1 MKININKKEITE
13 LLESSG
19 FMVGVNKGF
28 HESPLPTFAVK
39 SYSDLGTLKPK
50 YRKDDIAIAQD
61 LGLRMGTQAL
71 TKLTLGGLVYGAAR
85 GAQSLAQD
93 NGFDIDIDSD
103 SSKLAAAVPAIA
115 TAWYTSDKANKYLPN
130 LHKKVI
136 GEKDSIYK

>member
-1 MKININKKEITE
+1 MKININKKE

-19 FMVGVNKGF
+19 FMIGVNKGF

-50 YRKDDIAIAQD
+50 YSKDDIAIAQD

-71 TKLTLGGLVYGAAR
+71 TKLTLGGLAYGVAR
-85 GAQSLAQD
+85 GAQDIAVD
-93 NGFDIDIDSD
+93 NGMDMDIDSD
-103 SSKLAAAVPAIA
+103 SSKLAASIPAIA
-115 TAWYTSDKANKYLPN
+115 TAWYTSDKANKHLPN

-136 GEKDSIYK
+136 GEKNSIYK

>member
-1 MKININKKEITE
+1 MKVNINKKE

-28 HESPLPTFAVK
+28 HESPLPAFAVK

-85 GAQSLAQD
+85 GAQNIAQD
-93 NGFDIDIDSD
+93 SGLDINLDSD
-103 SSKLAAAVPAIA
+103 SSKVAASIPAIA
-115 TAWYTSDKANKYLPN
+115 AAWYTSDKANKYLPHI
-130 LHKKVI
+130 HKKVL
-136 GEKDSIYK
+136 GEKNSIYK